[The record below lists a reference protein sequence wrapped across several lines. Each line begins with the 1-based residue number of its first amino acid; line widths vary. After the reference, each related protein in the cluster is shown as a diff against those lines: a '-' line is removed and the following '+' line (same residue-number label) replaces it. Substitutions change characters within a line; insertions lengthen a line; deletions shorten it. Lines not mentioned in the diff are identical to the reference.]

1 MTSMTAYGPWALVT
15 GASAGIGAAF
25 ARALAEQGV
34 NVVLTA
40 RREERLRTLAAE
52 LESRAR
58 VQTRVVALD
67 LALDGAPRQ
76 LADRIADL
84 EIGTVINNAGFGAVG
99 RFDNASYERLLEMV
113 RLNCVAVTAVSHL
126 FLPAMR
132 RRGRGALIVLAS
144 AAGYQPLALAAVYG
158 ATKAF
163 DLMLAEALWA
173 ENRASG
179 VAVLA
184 VSPGPVETEF
194 QTVAGET
201 AHAGT
206 TPEEV
211 VRVSFAALGRKPSV
225 VVGTGNALR
234 AWSVRLAPRAL
245 VARMA
250 ETVMR
255 RNVPSAMR

>member
-1 MTSMTAYGPWALVT
+1 MQPLASYGSWALVT
-15 GASAGIGAAF
+15 GASSGIGAAF
-25 ARALAEQGV
+25 ARALAAAGV

-40 RREERLRTLAAE
+40 RRADRLRALAAE
-52 LESRAR
+52 LGR
-58 VQTRVVALD
+58 VETRIVPLDLSAEGAPVAL
-67 LALDGAPRQ
+67 ATAV
-76 LADRIADL
+76 ADL
-84 EIGTVINNAGFGAVG
+84 EIGIVVNNAGFGIVG
-99 RFDNASYERLLEMV
+99 RFERAPYDRLLEMV
-113 RLNCVAVTAVSHL
+113 RLNCVAVTALSRL

-132 RRGRGALIVLAS
+132 ARGRGAMIILS
-144 AAGYQPLALAAVYG
+144 STAGYQPLALGAAYG

-173 ENRASG
+173 ETRGSG
-179 VAVLA
+179 VDVLA

-201 AHAGT
+201 PHPGD

-211 VRVSFAALGRKPSV
+211 VRMAFAVLGRKPSV
-225 VVGTGNALR
+225 IIGRANRLR

-245 VARMA
+245 VARIA

-255 RNVPSAMR
+255 ANVPVAGRE